1 MSDPVSTSPSPS
13 PSSPAFDPA
22 PGRLA
27 FQRGDWP
34 GVRDAFTPAAVG
46 GRADAAAV
54 AMLAWACH
62 RLGDDQAAD
71 DFSVQALAMDGA
83 DLRVLLVRG
92 DLLTARG
99 AKREA
104 NLYYRAVVARGE
116 SASGLSPDLVE
127 GVARA
132 RAIQM
137 RLVSAM
143 SDHLREELR
152 RSGYVEGR
160 SSARFTHALDIATG
174 RRQPYFQ
181 QPQAFFF
188 PELPNTQFF
197 PRDMFPWLDRVEAAT
212 DDMTRELEAVLA
224 EDAGFSPYLQTVP
237 NLPSRTD
244 YPLVDSMD
252 WSTCFLWKD
261 GAETP
266 NAARCPQTMA
276 ALSDAPLCRVSAR
289 SPQVMFSQLKAG
301 AHILPHTGFVNT
313 RLICHVPLIVP
324 QGCNFRVGNEV
335 RSWERG
341 KAWVFDDTIEHE
353 AINTSRQ
360 TRVVLIFDIWRPEL
374 TEEER
379 VLVGA
384 LLETL
389 DAYSPTIR
397 TWE

>member
-1 MSDPVSTSPSPS
+1 MSDPVATYPIP
-13 PSSPAFDPA
+13 PFDPA

-27 FQRGDWP
+27 FHRGDWP
-34 GVRDAFTPAAVG
+34 TVRTAVEPAAVE
-46 GRADAAAV
+46 GRADATSV

-62 RLGDDQAAD
+62 RLGDDDAAD
-71 DFSVQALAMDGA
+71 AFSVQALAMDGT

-92 DLLTARG
+92 DLLTVRG

-116 SASGLSPDLVE
+116 TAADLPRDLVE

-132 RAIQM
+132 KAIQM

-152 RSGYVEGR
+152 QSGYVEGR
-160 SSARFTHALDIATG
+160 SSPRFTHALDIATG

-197 PRDMFPWLDRVEAAT
+197 PRDMFPWMDKVEAAT
-212 DDMTRELEAVLA
+212 DDITRELEAVLL
-224 EDAGFSPYLQTVP
+224 EDAGFEPYLHTVP
-237 NLPSRTD
+237 HLPTRTD

-252 WSTCFLWKD
+252 WSSCFLWKD

-266 NAARCPQTMA
+266 NAARCPRTME
-276 ALSDAPLCRVSAR
+276 ALSDAPMPRIAAR
-289 SPQVMFSQLKAG
+289 SPQIMFSQLKAG

-313 RLICHVPLIVP
+313 RLVCHLPLIVP
-324 QGCNFRVGNEV
+324 DGCKFRVGNEV

-341 KAWVFDDTIEHE
+341 KAWIFDDTIEHE
-353 AINTSRQ
+353 AINSSRQ

-379 VLVGA
+379 GLVTT